1 MTHYHVT
8 NHDISS
14 QKKTGDLV
22 KKCKKIFKIKVLNGL
37 ISDIDTRF

>member
-8 NHDISS
+8 NHISS
-14 QKKTGDLV
+14 QKNIGDLV